1 MKPTTLTR
9 AAVAV
14 IMLTVAA
21 AFLGCGREESA
32 VGPTGPV
39 VLPDEFKDLIW
50 GHTVN
55 SVTGNE
61 VPYVYIEFYRVEGP
75 GEWELLGTRTSDE
88 EGYYIFPLQGHAGK
102 FIVILAYKE
111 YYYDFADCFYYPGGT
126 YWNNIPM
133 VPWPPWPPPDRK
145 SR

>member
-1 MKPTTLTR
+1 MKRTTMTG

-32 VGPTGPV
+32 AGPTGPV
-39 VLPDEFKDLIW
+39 VLPDEHIDRIW

-61 VPYVYIEFYRVEGP
+61 VPYVYIEFYVVLGP
-75 GEWELLGTRTSDE
+75 GEWDLLGTRTSDE
-88 EGYYIFPLQGHAGK
+88 EGYYEFPLQGYAGK

-111 YYYDFADCFYYPGGT
+111 YYYDFYDGFYYPGGT
-126 YWNNIPM
+126 YWNNIFM
-133 VPWPPWPPPDRK
+133 VPWPSGDIDKKKR
-145 SR
+145 